1 MTVLFNLL
9 NSASC
14 ASARAEITTK
24 HPMSKEKKVIEGKRL
39 TFLRGM
45 SLEKYSDSYR
55 ISVSRHENGKRVR
68 TYYPATLEGYKK
80 AYEDCQMSI
89 HERTRLGAS
98 FGNISEDEKR
108 TISLWRQYRDNCQAS
123 GFSHFTAFE
132 VMQRGLETCN
142 TTSPTFQQEGKLYL
156 DNLLYQE
163 NGVETSHIVKV
174 KSRIARISAH
184 FDKMPMHKMSEDLI
198 RTFVG
203 NLTVPR
209 SGAPAQPATKRQ
221 YIQLIKSV
229 FSFAV
234 KKKHLDEKDNPTLA
248 IDTPTIEKKEVEI
261 IPLKEIEKL
270 WKHVKNTPA
279 LHHFIPALA
288 VGLFCGVRVAE
299 RTRMQYKD
307 IFVGGRNEIYLSAA
321 ITKNDFA
328 RYIYP
333 PACFKQWLI
342 FAESK
347 GVEMT
352 PDNYIIPGATEI
364 HRVDAHSRMIKS
376 LQKAGFTI
384 PKNAI
389 RHTAASNMCVIHGFT
404 EAASQLGHEE
414 RILRRHYRLPLTR
427 TEAEAYFAISPET
440 V

>member
-1 MTVLFNLL
+1 MNTEKSNKKK
-9 NSASC
+9 SK
-14 ASARAEITTK
+14 TK
-24 HPMSKEKKVIEGKRL
+24 FWVIEDRQVYFPKGVSKENWKKGPRIVVNYTELGKKKRKSFPWTL
-39 TFLRGM
+39 AG
-45 SLEKYSDSYR
+45 LEEAKALNDTLKKEARKY
-55 ISVSRHENGKRVR
+55 
-68 TYYPATLEGYKK
+68 
-80 AYEDCQMSI
+80 
-89 HERTRLGAS
+89 GAE
-98 FGNISEDEKR
+98 FGNITEDEKR

-142 TTSPTFQQEGKLYL
+142 TTTPTFQQEGKLYL

-163 NGVETSHIVKV
+163 NGVVTSHIVKV

-184 FDKMPMHKMSEDLI
+184 FDRLPMHKMSEDLI
-198 RTFVG
+198 RTFVA

-209 SGAPAQPATKRQ
+209 SGEPAQPATKRQ

-234 KKKHLDEKDNPTLA
+234 KKRHLEEKDNSTLA

-261 IPLKEIEKL
+261 IPLKEIVKL

-333 PACFKQWLI
+333 PACFKQWIL

-347 GVEMT
+347 GVEMY

-364 HRVDAHSRMIKS
+364 HRVDAHSRMIKA
-376 LQKAGFTI
+376 LHKAGFSI

-389 RHTAASNMCVIHGFT
+389 RHTAASNMCVILGFT
-404 EAASQLGHEE
+404 EASSQLGHEE

-427 TEAEAYFAISPET
+427 TEAEAYFAICPES

>member
-1 MTVLFNLL
+1 MNTEKSNKKK
-9 NSASC
+9 SK
-14 ASARAEITTK
+14 TK
-24 HPMSKEKKVIEGKRL
+24 FWVIEDRQVYFPKGVSKENWKKGPRIVVNYTELGKKKRKSFPWTL
-39 TFLRGM
+39 AG
-45 SLEKYSDSYR
+45 LEEAKALNDTLKKEARKY
-55 ISVSRHENGKRVR
+55 
-68 TYYPATLEGYKK
+68 
-80 AYEDCQMSI
+80 
-89 HERTRLGAS
+89 GAE
-98 FGNISEDEKR
+98 FGNITEDEKR

-142 TTSPTFQQEGKLYL
+142 TTTPTFQQEGKLYL

-163 NGVETSHIVKV
+163 NGVVTSHIVKV

-184 FDKMPMHKMSEDLI
+184 FDRLPMHKMSEDLI
-198 RTFVG
+198 RTFVA

-209 SGAPAQPATKRQ
+209 SGEPAQPATKRQ

-234 KKKHLDEKDNPTLA
+234 KKRHLEEKDNSTLA

-261 IPLKEIEKL
+261 IPLKEIVKL

-279 LHHFIPALA
+279 LHHVIPALA

-333 PACFKQWLI
+333 PACFKQWIL

-347 GVEMT
+347 GVEMY

-364 HRVDAHSRMIKS
+364 HRVDAHSRMIKA
-376 LQKAGFTI
+376 LHKAGFSI

-389 RHTAASNMCVIHGFT
+389 RHTAASNMCVILGFT
-404 EAASQLGHEE
+404 EASSQLGHEE

-427 TEAEAYFAISPET
+427 TEAEAYFAICPES